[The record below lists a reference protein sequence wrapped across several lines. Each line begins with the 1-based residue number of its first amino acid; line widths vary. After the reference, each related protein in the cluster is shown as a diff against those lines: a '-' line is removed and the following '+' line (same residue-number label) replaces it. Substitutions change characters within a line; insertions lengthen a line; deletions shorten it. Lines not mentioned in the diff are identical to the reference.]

1 MRLKMEKNKIKFLFF
16 IYIISIVI
24 IGIILYLLKTFKSN
38 QSYYVGQN
46 QDSETSVVQDSDS
59 NESLLLSQDSESD
72 VIKVNIKE
80 DNLLSE
86 NQTEEIKTL
95 KQYPKEEIIKE
106 YKGYNVC
113 AKLEIPSIGLETYV
127 LQNYSEQALNISVTK
142 FWGVNPNEIGNCCI
156 AGHNFKNKN
165 MFRNLKKLNIGD
177 KFTIS
182 DNIIGKVEYQ
192 IFDIYTVFPKDT
204 SCLEPVTIEE
214 REVTLITCTSDS
226 KKRIIIK
233 AKEVI

>member
-192 IFDIYTVFPKDT
+192 IFDIYTVLPKDT

>member
-1 MRLKMEKNKIKFLFF
+1 MEKNKIKFLFF
-16 IYIISIVI
+16 IFIISIVI

-59 NESLLLSQDSESD
+59 NESLSLSQDSESD

-86 NQTEEIKTL
+86 NQTDEIKSL
-95 KQYPKEEIIKE
+95 KQYPKEEIIEE

-113 AKLEIPSIGLETYV
+113 AKLEIPSIELETYV

-177 KFTIS
+177 KFT
-182 DNIIGKVEYQ
+182 V
-192 IFDIYTVFPKDT
+192 
-204 SCLEPVTIEE
+204 IE
-214 REVTLITCTSDS
+214 
-226 KKRIIIK
+226 
-233 AKEVI
+233 

>member
-1 MRLKMEKNKIKFLFF
+1 MEKNKIKFLFF
-16 IYIISIVI
+16 IFIISIVI

-59 NESLLLSQDSESD
+59 NESLSLSQDSESD

-86 NQTEEIKTL
+86 NQTDEIKSL
-95 KQYPKEEIIKE
+95 KQYPKEEIIEE

-113 AKLEIPSIGLETYV
+113 AKLEIPSIELETYV

-192 IFDIYTVFPKDT
+192 IFDIYTVLPKDT